1 MVLRIDSYIET
12 LLFSHNCVIIPS
24 FGGFVGNY
32 KGAEIHPTQHIFSA
46 PCKQLV
52 FNKNLTINDGLLAN
66 LIVQEENITYPEA
79 LEIIDKDVFKIKHLL
94 SSGEKV
100 ELKSI
105 GFLRLDVEKNIH
117 FSPASNTNYATSSY
131 GLQSFQSSAIK
142 RGGFASEVGK
152 TFIDRPAVKA
162 KSGLKKYRRY
172 ALPLLVLP
180 IAITLFLSP
189 FSTIIKDKIQLQS
202 SGFFNS
208 SESNLYQLKAH
219 TFALPIAKIDPMKVI
234 EESPVIASVEES
246 DAAFAVEETTKVNAP
261 VMDTQVEAVSGSYT
275 LISGCFAVLENAEKQ
290 VAQLKLKNINASIIG
305 KTKNGLYR
313 VGCGSYS
320 NANEAAQA
328 MLNLKTQQT
337 EVWVLKN

>member
-1 MVLRIDSYIET
+1 MVLRIDSYIKT

-32 KGAEIHPTQHIFSA
+32 KGAEIHPTQHIFTA

-52 FNKNLTINDGLLAN
+52 FNKNLNINDGLLAN
-66 LIVQEENITYPEA
+66 LIVQEEKVTYPEA

-105 GFLRLDVEKNIH
+105 GFLRLDVEKNIQ
-117 FSPASNTNYATSSY
+117 FSPVSSTNYATSSF

-142 RGGFASEVGK
+142 RGGFVSEVGK
-152 TFIDRPAVKA
+152 TFIDRPSVKA
-162 KSGLKKYRRY
+162 KTGIKKYRKY

-180 IAITLFLSP
+180 IAIILFLSP
-189 FSTIIKDKIQLQS
+189 FSAVIKDKIQLQS
-202 SGFFNS
+202 SGFFYS
-208 SESNLYQLKAH
+208 TESKLYQPQTH
-219 TFALPIAKIDPMKVI
+219 SIDLPLAKIEPMKVI
-234 EESPVIASVEES
+234 EESPVMASIQETK
-246 DAAFAVEETTKVNAP
+246 AAFAIEETTKVSTPMIDSATEP
-261 VMDTQVEAVSGSYT
+261 AAGSYT

-290 VAQLKLKNINASIIG
+290 VEQLKLKNINASIIG

-313 VGCGSYS
+313 VGCGSYI
-320 NANEAAQA
+320 NPNEANQA
-328 MLNLKTQQT
+328 MENLKTQQT

>member
-1 MVLRIDSYIET
+1 MEMRIDRYIKT

-32 KGAEIHPTQHIFSA
+32 KGAEIHPTQHIFNA

-66 LIVQEENITYPEA
+66 IIVQEEKVTFSEA
-79 LEIIDKDVFKIKHLL
+79 LELIDKDVFKIKHLL

-105 GFLRLDVEKNIH
+105 GFLRLDVEKNIQ
-117 FSPASNTNYATSSY
+117 FSPVSSTNYATSSF
-131 GLQSFQSSAIK
+131 GLHSFQSSAIK
-142 RGGFASEVGK
+142 RGNFVNEVGK
-152 TFIDRPAVKA
+152 TFKDRPAVKA
-162 KSGLKKYRRY
+162 KTSSKKYRKY

-180 IAITLFLSP
+180 IAILLFLSP
-189 FSTIIKDKIQLQS
+189 FSAVLKDKIQLQT
-202 SGFFNS
+202 SGFFS
-208 SESNLYQLKAH
+208 SPETKLYQPESHSFNLPVSEIVPLK
-219 TFALPIAKIDPMKVI
+219 IAEVKEVVLNT
-234 EESPVIASVEES
+234 EAT
-246 DAAFAVEETTKVNAP
+246 DAAFAVAETTKVSTP
-261 VMDTQVEAVSGSYT
+261 AVQAATEITNGSFT
-275 LISGCFAVLENAEKQ
+275 LISGCFAIFENAEKQ
-290 VAQLKLKNINASIIG
+290 VLQLKLKNISASIIG

-320 NANEAAQA
+320 SINEANEA
-328 MLNLKTQQT
+328 MMNLKTQQT